1 MDKNYVPTDEIS
13 FLLTVYDETAC
24 EYVTGEVK
32 GYDLFGQHL
41 NGDILEAGW
50 ASSDDS
56 ESPYTVSTIEETV
69 QSQTVH
75 CIESTYCYG
84 FFAIAPDA
92 IKISL
97 VPTSGTSLSL
107 NITSEEIT
115 AGRSV
120 SEEMVINKFDLL
132 WSPDGT
138 QGQATVCV
146 KTSIPPTTNLHQ
158 YQLVMMDSQ
167 GRYQHLPAASHI
179 THDNTICFSDID
191 IDTTTFD
198 VNKEVTVVA
207 TRREVNPR
215 TVIASADAKV
225 FMIAPHLTSLTRR
238 SGRVTWNNPGGHSF
252 TVRRSHEATPLTTN
266 LTCQTCSYA
275 FTHTGL
281 GDGAVIVEQEEGS
294 PVKVTATIT
303 LHHTNKLA
311 LSPEVP
317 LTSFTLDDTSETI
330 EVCFDNTGGYITG
343 LPDAENVHMTC
354 TIDSFG
360 QYNMPATGVTGE
372 IATTICTTM
381 STASIDT
388 SKVPLHGAYMRCILA
403 VNKDSDPSDQ
413 LAFGEASFTFPDC
426 KNPSL
431 LTDRP
436 TVMRLICDTYDP
448 QNPTKVTMDDGTE
461 YTVATSAS
469 STSVQYLL
477 LDNAPAS
484 IDGLTV
490 DFCVTVEGSP
500 VSQSMLVCASAGVG
514 TDGVVE
520 TSQHL
525 KEIKLDYT
533 GSSLTVTIADG
544 ETGSGTHDLLVL
556 VDNNVLDIGVAKAD
570 SIPVCTLTSY
580 DDKKVD
586 VNYILVDY
594 DESISPETYTYW
606 TGSVF
611 GYNLDE
617 VKLTTTILETVWI
630 RGNENEYTVE
640 IDASSGTPNPTAEVH
655 CPDTVVD
662 CYGYFTEVSSWDFS
676 ATLKPATATLPLL
689 SPQVV
694 IVGNLIPTNNN
705 PTSTQVTIVKVTLE
719 MVDKTEGM
727 VFHYQEAPQDVSQ
740 AVVTVINVD
749 SATST
754 STQWNEP
761 AHMADSSTAS
771 FKKRH
776 TQQIGEHTTFV
787 LKLQN
792 AMNEDLAVTAVKFDL
807 TALDDAGSCD
817 SAFLVDG
824 AGKVLRVYCSNK
836 PSEDANPNL
845 GDSLMSALSA
855 QYEDNTIY
863 YIRESE
869 AFTAGSSFRFCIDI
883 EAEVNGDSANIGTLQ
898 GCSDI
903 VVITDK
909 PTDSITVSSVTLDYD
924 SQSTQTLTVDQTPDG
939 SGDVGTS
946 LRTEIV
952 LYWLDETTSEIQ
964 LSSCTPAMT
973 EAETTCMIDMY
984 NKGSRE
990 LSITYSATP
999 SDDKTSVVSTTTQ
1012 LFTDYNVLGGA
1023 ITDTTAEISWTP
1035 SSSSSTYLTT
1045 IALEK
1050 EDDIPIHKQPF
1061 TSTHVTCP
1069 DATKFCVVRF
1079 VGLTPDTN
1087 YEVTLKPIETD
1098 TNTVISEA
1106 FVVTSGSMVPIID
1119 IVQLTRVIPG
1129 QAQNNEDT
1137 ALQVQVLS
1145 TNEIQNVVL
1154 VNLVIIHTHDDPT
1167 IQYSYEATDSAPLQ
1181 ADTPTGYNFIV
1192 PSANLLMDKSMTLLV
1207 LMRDANDQN
1216 LAYSEASVTLKE
1228 FPDVKVESVG
1238 SNTQDDPEVPA
1249 SLRIDQCFPDISVNG
1264 RECTTSSDTEVEYF
1278 LQYED
1283 LTNPVLVCYTNVK
1296 DDVGVLAGSVA
1307 QCDFMQQM
1315 TVYAEMTGAGA
1326 VLTRSKSPVT
1336 TTLLITNHAFDT
1348 TTGGEVVYY
1357 LSGETSSITA
1367 PEKPQTCA
1375 GNDECQVT
1383 VSQVPE
1389 GDTYSEFNIVV
1400 VDLQEDRQES
1410 LDFLF
1415 GDYQVKVEQLTVD
1428 AIEVRWRA
1436 TVNTQYHVNLPE
1448 GEGGAFDDTLVNCG
1462 AEEESN
1468 CRAYF
1473 IALDAAIPL
1482 VAEVR
1487 KEEDES
1493 RRNVVG
1499 REFELS
1505 NTASDPPNRAAV
1517 LYLEVDGGITNLKV
1531 CPRYEQQ
1538 QQQQGKDSFILHP
1551 PSYVL
1556 AVVDLQGNQLT
1567 QSEVD
1572 PNSESSEHLRVK
1584 QVGSDTLRV
1593 LWSNKDSHS
1602 HQYNFTYSSEDS
1614 VQPDTM
1620 ILACGGGEDCGT
1632 FLHFYSPSS
1641 STPIYLTI
1649 TEDDNQ
1655 GLVQHTTLTVPR
1667 VEVEEELNI
1676 LSYDIL
1682 WDDRLKVCFEEP
1694 SLNEAVRYEL
1704 GLQKGS
1710 VYLETT
1716 TNPEITVQDDGSI
1729 CVVSTHE
1736 MDVSAYVDLWILV
1749 TALNDND
1756 GSLLASGEDTWT
1768 DISHV
1773 IETVAYTCLVLLLNT
1788 VLSSERRVEA
1798 AITSQSVLTSWHL
1811 LDDTTSIDNYLVLLN
1826 SGSDTV
1832 QQLNISNLVQY
1843 CDFKLPG
1850 SGSYTVCVTA
1860 NKFTISSEEVCS
1872 DIITVSSK
1880 TDLNIPEVGPVAP
1893 KSTSETALLV
1903 TWDPPTDLEVTSFLV
1918 SWNNTTPAADWSR
1931 FRRLHPAS
1939 LARKHF
1945 RAQTTDLGF
1954 TIVPATSTSVE
1965 ITDLEANVT
1974 YDICVVSVKSDVVG
1988 DMNTGQLQHYNYRV
2002 YFIFPGHYDPIPSP
2016 TDLKVVGDKLSWHDY
2031 TTNNDSHTYL
2041 VEWTSSQDK
2050 RGGHEDLTVTEW
2062 AMSVLDP
2069 GEWEVSVRVSD
2080 GESVSPP
2087 TALEIT
2093 ITGVEINPT
2102 QDGYKTL
2109 HVSWVEVGQ
2118 VSPVVKRYDVSIRRG
2133 VSQPV
2138 IESGLYYCTG
2148 MNDDCT
2154 AIFEDLN
2161 VEYPDSGDGVKLLVR
2176 VEKIITNNNNKI
2188 NNNNNYNSNNNIKDN
2203 YDEQQFVI
2211 YPLNKVSGLSKNIKK
2226 SNEVVVSWQ
2235 EVEGAKKYIL
2245 NLYTNSSHLEL
2256 RASYEQTL
2264 PTMYNLTEKDMM
2276 GNSLTIQAC
2285 KDDNHCSETTSISI
2299 TNTPSDNTPA
2309 IVLSVLAGVL
2319 VLAFITFCTVYAI
2332 KSNQAKKKL
2341 KDELKKQKQEEQR
2354 QKEKEQRQRE
2364 EDQRQRELT
2373 ERQNQLVYDQWGSRP
2388 LGRKGPS
2395 PQPPHGHSTPSQM
2408 STEGQRPSPQ
2418 AQAYPMVPL
2427 N

>member
-1 MDKNYVPTDEIS
+1 MS
-13 FLLTVYDETAC
+13 
-24 EYVTGEVK
+24 G
-32 GYDLFGQHL
+32 
-41 NGDILEAGW
+41 
-50 ASSDDS
+50 
-56 ESPYTVSTIEETV
+56 STTEE
-69 QSQTVH
+69 
-75 CIESTYCYG
+75 
-84 FFAIAPDA
+84 
-92 IKISL
+92 
-97 VPTSGTSLSL
+97 
-107 NITSEEIT
+107 
-115 AGRSV
+115 
-120 SEEMVINKFDLL
+120 
-132 WSPDGT
+132 
-138 QGQATVCV
+138 
-146 KTSIPPTTNLHQ
+146 
-158 YQLVMMDSQ
+158 
-167 GRYQHLPAASHI
+167 
-179 THDNTICFSDID
+179 
-191 IDTTTFD
+191 
-198 VNKEVTVVA
+198 
-207 TRREVNPR
+207 
-215 TVIASADAKV
+215 
-225 FMIAPHLTSLTRR
+225 
-238 SGRVTWNNPGGHSF
+238 
-252 TVRRSHEATPLTTN
+252 
-266 LTCQTCSYA
+266 
-275 FTHTGL
+275 
-281 GDGAVIVEQEEGS
+281 
-294 PVKVTATIT
+294 
-303 LHHTNKLA
+303 
-311 LSPEVP
+311 
-317 LTSFTLDDTSETI
+317 
-330 EVCFDNTGGYITG
+330 
-343 LPDAENVHMTC
+343 
-354 TIDSFG
+354 
-360 QYNMPATGVTGE
+360 
-372 IATTICTTM
+372 
-381 STASIDT
+381 
-388 SKVPLHGAYMRCILA
+388 
-403 VNKDSDPSDQ
+403 
-413 LAFGEASFTFPDC
+413 
-426 KNPSL
+426 
-431 LTDRP
+431 
-436 TVMRLICDTYDP
+436 
-448 QNPTKVTMDDGTE
+448 
-461 YTVATSAS
+461 
-469 STSVQYLL
+469 
-477 LDNAPAS
+477 
-484 IDGLTV
+484 
-490 DFCVTVEGSP
+490 
-500 VSQSMLVCASAGVG
+500 
-514 TDGVVE
+514 
-520 TSQHL
+520 
-525 KEIKLDYT
+525 
-533 GSSLTVTIADG
+533 
-544 ETGSGTHDLLVL
+544 
-556 VDNNVLDIGVAKAD
+556 
-570 SIPVCTLTSY
+570 
-580 DDKKVD
+580 D
-586 VNYILVDY
+586 VNYILLNIEVPDGDLEVYQMLSSVIMNYDTTTDIKLSNGDGGILTINDATKKNPDVTSATLDY
-594 DESISPETYTYW
+594 NPTKTVLESTDHHLSTNTYEIVNYW
-606 TGSVF
+606 SDDSDSNYQLTLCLSLTTLKECEFEYTPSTRSINVLLV
-611 GYNLDE
+611 GYDSESSEKMLDSNIIIIKDPNVE
-617 VKLTTTILETVWI
+617 VAMLTTTSELTWHEFQSGSTYRVVLNEEGESEISQDELPFTSADITCYEFQIKCYSYFLGLDTNKVYEAKLQQLDDNSSPIILNTVISNTFPGSLNGVGVAVTAESLVHHQSLNLFRLCYTEALSNVLKVEVTLMRLEGISSIQKNVKGTISENCVEVAENLQDWNGQVTFHI
-630 RGNENEYTVE
+630 RFYDDTDQE
-640 IDASSGTPNPTAEVH
+640 IFWNSVGFIQPDLDAIPSCNAADKVGDGKMLRLSCTAFNPTENILTIGSTTINNNIMSGSTTEEDVNYILLNIEV
-655 CPDTVVD
+655 PDGD
-662 CYGYFTEVSSWDFS
+662 LEVYQMLSSVIMNYDTTTDIKLSNGDGGILTINDATKKNPDVTS
-676 ATLKPATATLPLL
+676 ATLDY
-689 SPQVV
+689 
-694 IVGNLIPTNNN
+694 N
-705 PTSTQVTIVKVTLE
+705 PTKTVLESTDHHLSTNTYEIVNYWSDDSDSNYQLTLCLSLTTLKECEFEYTPSTRSINVLLVGYDSESSEKMLDSNIIIIKDPNVEVAMLTTTSELTWHEFQSGSTYRVVLNEEGESEISQDELPFTSADITCYEFQIKCYSYFLGLDTNKV
-719 MVDKTEGM
+719 
-727 VFHYQEAPQDVSQ
+727 YEAKLQQLDDNSSPIILN
-740 AVVTVINVD
+740 TVISN
-749 SATST
+749 
-754 STQWNEP
+754 
-761 AHMADSSTAS
+761 
-771 FKKRH
+771 
-776 TQQIGEHTTFV
+776 TFPGSLNGV
-787 LKLQN
+787 GV
-792 AMNEDLAVTAVKFDL
+792 AVTAE
-807 TALDDAGSCD
+807 S
-817 SAFLVDG
+817 LVHHQS
-824 AGKVLRVYCSNK
+824 L
-836 PSEDANPNL
+836 NL
-845 GDSLMSALSA
+845 FRLCYTEALSNVLKVEVTLMRLEGISSIQKNVKGTISENCVEVA
-855 QYEDNTIY
+855 ENLQDWNGQVTFHIRFYDDNDQEIFWNSVGFIQPDLDAIPSCNAADKVGDGKMLRLSCTAFNPTENILTIGSTTINNNIMSGSTTEEDVN
-863 YIRESE
+863 YILLNIEVPDGDLE
-869 AFTAGSSFRFCIDI
+869 VYQMLSSVIMNYDTTTDI
-883 EAEVNGDSANIGTLQ
+883 KLSNGDGGILTINDATKKNPDVTSA
-898 GCSDI
+898 
-903 VVITDK
+903 
-909 PTDSITVSSVTLDYD
+909 TLDYNPTKTVLE
-924 SQSTQTLTVDQTPDG
+924 STDHDLSTNTY
-939 SGDVGTS
+939 
-946 LRTEIV
+946 EIV
-952 LYWLDETTSEIQ
+952 NYWSDDSDSNYQLTLCLSLTTPKE
-964 LSSCTPAMT
+964 C
-973 EAETTCMIDMY
+973 EFEY
-984 NKGSRE
+984 
-990 LSITYSATP
+990 TP
-999 SDDKTSVVSTTTQ
+999 STRSINVLLVGYNSESSEKMLDSNIIIIK
-1012 LFTDYNVLGGA
+1012 DYNVLGEA
-1023 ITDTTAEISWTP
+1023 IIETTAEISWTP
-1035 SSSSSTYLTT
+1035 SSSSSSYQAI
-1045 IALEK
+1045 IAREDEGSLEAL
-1050 EDDIPIHKQPF
+1050 PF

-1069 DATKFCVVRF
+1069 KAPQLCLVHF
-1079 VGLTPDTN
+1079 VGLAHDTFGTN
-1087 YEVTLKPIETD
+1087 YEINLKPTDPDGTPLD
-1098 TNTVISEA
+1098 TNIVISEP
-1106 FVVTSGSMVPIID
+1106 FILNENSGAQVPIID

-1145 TNEIQNVVL
+1145 KNEIQNVVL

-1167 IQYSYEATDSAPLQ
+1167 IQYSYEATESTPLL

-1216 LAYSEASVTLKE
+1216 LAYSEASVTLIE

-1238 SNTQDDPEVPA
+1238 INTQDDPEVPA
-1249 SLRIDQCFPDISVNG
+1249 SLRIDQCFPNISVNG
-1264 RECTTSSDTEVEYF
+1264 RECTTSSDPEVEYF
-1278 LQYED
+1278 LRYED
-1283 LTNPVLVCYTNVK
+1283 LTNPVLVCYTNVN

-1307 QCDFMQQM
+1307 QCDSMQQM

-1336 TTLLITNHAFDT
+1336 TTLLITNHDFDT
-1348 TTGGEVVYY
+1348 TAGGEVVYY
-1357 LSGETSSITA
+1357 LSGETSSITS

-1400 VDLQEDRQES
+1400 VDLQEDIQES

-1436 TVNTQYHVNLPE
+1436 AVNTQYHVNLPE

-1473 IALDAAIPL
+1473 ISMVEAISL

-1487 KEEDES
+1487 KGEDGT

-1538 QQQQGKDSFILHP
+1538 QQQQQGKDSFILHP
-1551 PSYVL
+1551 PSYVM

-1567 QSEVD
+1567 QSEYDVEYGNTCFAAVNLASLGTNEVRLLVHTDTLFTNISWSPSPLVTLSAFVYLLD

-1632 FLHFYSPSS
+1632 FLHLYSPSS
-1641 STPIYLTI
+1641 STPVYLTI

-1768 DISHV
+1768 DI
-1773 IETVAYTCLVLLLNT
+1773 
-1788 VLSSERRVEA
+1788 
-1798 AITSQSVLTSWHL
+1798 W
-1811 LDDTTSIDNYLVLLN
+1811 
-1826 SGSDTV
+1826 
-1832 QQLNISNLVQY
+1832 
-1843 CDFKLPG
+1843 

-1988 DMNTGQLQHYNYRV
+1988 DMNTDSCSTTTTGN
-2002 YFIFPGHYDPIPSP
+2002 YDPIPSP

-2069 GEWEVSVRVSD
+2069 GEWELSVRVSD

-2087 TALEIT
+2087 TALEVT
-2093 ITGVEINPT
+2093 ISGVEINPT

-2154 AIFEDLN
+2154 AIFEDIN

-2188 NNNNNYNSNNNIKDN
+2188 NNNNYNSNNNIKDN

-2235 EVEGAKKYIL
+2235 EVEGAKRYIL
-2245 NLYTNSSHLEL
+2245 NLYTNSSHLVL